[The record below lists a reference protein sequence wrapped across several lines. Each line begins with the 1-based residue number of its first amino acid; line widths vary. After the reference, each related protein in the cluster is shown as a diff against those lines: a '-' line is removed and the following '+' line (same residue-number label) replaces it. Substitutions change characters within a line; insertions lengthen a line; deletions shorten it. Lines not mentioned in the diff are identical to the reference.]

1 MTFRSSRFIL
11 PVAAIAA
18 SGALF
23 AAESTTPDVDP
34 CVVYP
39 YYGQTSTP
47 VPNASPALA
56 SDVDPCVVYPY
67 FGQTSTPVPG
77 ATKTAA
83 GSGDQA
89 ANQVVVSEWGVTETP
104 EDLQRILAALRHG
117 QYLGL

>member
-23 AAESTTPDVDP
+23 AAESTTP
-34 CVVYP
+34 
-39 YYGQTSTP
+39 
-47 VPNASPALA
+47 
-56 SDVDPCVVYPY
+56 DVDPCVVYPY